1 MLQRGFIAEGA
12 FHGGGACYRGAC
24 HRGVCCRGGSTEAL
38 FLLMRFVAEGAC
50 HIGIYQR
57 GALSNVVRGMN
68 FDSL

>member
-1 MLQRGFIAEGA
+1 LQRGLFTEEGL
-12 FHGGGACYRGAC
+12 
-24 HRGVCCRGGSTEAL
+24 VTEAL

-50 HIGIYQR
+50 HIGTYQR